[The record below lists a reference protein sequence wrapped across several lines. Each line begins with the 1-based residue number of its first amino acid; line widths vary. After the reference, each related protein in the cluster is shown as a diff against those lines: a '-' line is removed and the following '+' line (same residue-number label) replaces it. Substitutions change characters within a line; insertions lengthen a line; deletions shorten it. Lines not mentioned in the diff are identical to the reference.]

1 MARRCI
7 FCTIARGE
15 EPKTTLLHEDER
27 FVAFRDRSP
36 AAAHHYLIIPKE
48 HMGNPATLTNKDI
61 PLVESLAEV
70 GNKVLQEQGGNME
83 DKRLGF
89 HWPPFNSID
98 HLHLHVLSPDS
109 QMGFLS
115 RLVYRPAFWFVTIDK
130 LLERL
135 QAVPG
140 DQQPSP
146 PSSTSQQQSET
157 KAEGE
162 QS

>member
-27 FVAFRDRSP
+27 FVAFQDRSP
-36 AAAHHYLIIPKE
+36 GAPHHYLIIPKE
-48 HMGNPATLTNKDI
+48 HIGNPATLTNKDI

-89 HWPPFNSID
+89 HWPPFNSIN
-98 HLHLHVLSPDS
+98 HLHLHVLSPTS

-115 RLVYRPAFWFVTIDK
+115 RLIYRPAFYFVTVDS
-130 LLERL
+130 LLQRL
-135 QAVPG
+135 QAMPV
-140 DQQPSP
+140 DQPVA
-146 PSSTSQQQSET
+146 PSSTPQQPPAT
-157 KAEGE
+157 KPEGE
-162 QS
+162 Q